1 MLQCFIIIDPNKKNH
16 LTMIIILDFC
26 IINTYLLESI
36 FLSREHLGAV
46 LCLTVTPD
54 DAIVFSGSDDTTIVE
69 FSVLSG
75 KRIGVLKGHSKAV
88 TALKLNS
95 NVDLLASGIK
105 IFSLHECSFFV

>member
-1 MLQCFIIIDPNKKNH
+1 M
-16 LTMIIILDFC
+16 
-26 IINTYLLESI
+26 
-36 FLSREHLGAV
+36 
-46 LCLTVTPD
+46 
-54 DAIVFSGSDDTTIVE
+54 E

-105 IFSLHECSFFV
+105 IFSLHKCSFFIQYYDEDFFCGGGVRNVF